1 MIIRPRWADFKVIGL
16 YTGKV
21 IIGVGILMVIPLT
34 TSLLFGEWNSA
45 IDFLIGIGACLVFGL
60 GLEVLCQT
68 PKNMAWGHGLVV
80 VSFSWL
86 MATVLGAIPHY
97 LSGHFSS
104 YLDAMFDVMSG
115 YTTTGLYLLQDLD
128 HVSHG
133 LNMWRHVL
141 TFAGGQGIIV
151 IALTFLF
158 QGTAGAYKI
167 YVGEGKDERLL
178 PNVIQTARAIW
189 LVSLAYLVVGSF
201 FLWISGMLLGLG
213 PLRSF
218 LHAIWIFMSAWS
230 TGGFAPQSY
239 NSIYYH
245 SLLYEVITVPIF
257 VIGSFNFALHWAVW
271 TGEKREIYRNIE
283 IISFFT
289 TVAIALLLATAGLMK
304 LGVYPDIAILFRKM
318 FYQVV
323 SAHTTTG
330 LGTIYSRT
338 FVRQWGTFSMLGIIL
353 AMAIGASACSTG
365 GGFKGLRMGIIFKA
379 VIQDV
384 RRLISPES
392 ARIVEKWHHIS
403 TRLLDDATVRIAM
416 LIVLSYVG
424 IYALGTVIGVYYG
437 YDLVQAMFDAVSAG
451 SNTGLSCGVVS
462 PTMPTLMKVVY
473 IFEMWAGRLEFM
485 SLFAL
490 AGYFVALI
498 RGR

>member
-1 MIIRPRWADFKVIGL
+1 MIVRPRWADFKIIGL

-21 IIGVGILMVIPLT
+21 VNGIALLMVVPLA
-34 TSLLFGEWNSA
+34 TSIFFGEWNPA
-45 IDFLIGIGACLVFGL
+45 LDFLLAIGACLVFGL

-68 PKNMAWGHGLVV
+68 SRDLAWGHGLVV

-86 MATVLGAIPHY
+86 MATVLGAIPLH

-115 YTTTGLYLLQDLD
+115 YTTTGLILLQDLD
-128 HVSHG
+128 HVSNG

-158 QGTAGAYKI
+158 KGTAGAYKI

-189 LVSLAYLVVGSF
+189 LVSLAYLMVGSF
-201 FLWISGMLLGLG
+201 FLWIAGMSLGLG
-213 PLRSF
+213 PVRGL
-218 LHAIWIFMSAWS
+218 LHAVWIFMSAWS

-239 NSIYYH
+239 NSFYYH

-271 TGEKREIYRNIE
+271 TREKTEIYRNIE

-289 TVAIALLLATAGLMK
+289 TMTIAMLLAMAGLMK
-304 LGVYPDIAILFRKM
+304 LNVYPDIIALFRKM
-318 FYQVV
+318 FYQVT

-330 LGTIYSRT
+330 LATIYSRT
-338 FVRQWGTFSMLGIIL
+338 FVRQWGAMAMLGIIL

-365 GGFKGLRMGIIFKA
+365 GGFKGIRMGIIFKA

-403 TRLLDDATVRIAM
+403 TRLLDDATVRTAM

-424 IYALGTVIGVYYG
+424 IYALGTVVGVYYG
-437 YDLVQAMFDAVSAG
+437 YDLVQAMFDSVSAG
-451 SNTGLSCGVVS
+451 SNSGLSCGVVS

-490 AGYFVALI
+490 AGYWVALF

>member
-1 MIIRPRWADFKVIGL
+1 MIVRPRLADFKIIGL

-21 IIGVGILMVIPLT
+21 IIGVGLLMVIPLG
-34 TSLLFGEWNSA
+34 TSLLFREWNPVF
-45 IDFLIGIGACLVFGL
+45 DFLLAVGACLVFGL

-68 PKNMAWGHGLVV
+68 SRDPAWGHGLVV
-80 VSFSWL
+80 VSFSWF

-115 YTTTGLYLLQDLD
+115 YTTTGLIMVQDLD

-167 YVGEGKDERLL
+167 YVGEGKDEQLL
-178 PNVIQTARAIW
+178 PNVIQTARTIW
-189 LVSLAYLVVGSF
+189 LVSLTYLMVGSF
-201 FLWISGMLLGLG
+201 FLWVAGMYLGMAPVRGL
-213 PLRSF
+213 
-218 LHAIWIFMSAWS
+218 LHAVWIFMSSWS

-239 NSIYYH
+239 NSFYYH

-271 TGEKREIYRNIE
+271 TGKKTEIYRNIE

-289 TVAIALLLATAGLMK
+289 TAMIAMLLTMAGLME
-304 LGVYPDIAILFRKM
+304 LNVYPDIIALFRKM
-318 FYQVV
+318 FYQVA

-338 FVRQWGTFSMLGIIL
+338 FVRQWGTMAMLGIIL
-353 AMAIGASACSTG
+353 AMAIGASACSTA
-365 GGFKGLRMGIIFKA
+365 GGFKGIRMGIIFKG

-403 TRLLDDATVRIAM
+403 TRLLDDATVRTVM

-424 IYALGTVIGVYYG
+424 IYALGTVVGVYYG
-437 YDLVQAMFDAVSAG
+437 YDLVQAMFDSVSAG
-451 SNTGLSCGVVS
+451 SNSGLSCGVVS
-462 PTMPTLMKVVY
+462 PTMPTFMKVVY
-473 IFEMWAGRLEFM
+473 IFQMWAGRLEFM

-490 AGYFVALI
+490 AGYLVALF